1 MIQEIFYKEG
11 VKCNVNNVVGISR
24 SGRKTGVCAGNIEGS
39 SGSTSSR
46 KSQNIGRREKMKQL
60 PSEELKQ
67 EEELAELEAKV
78 AELEAEVAELEEQ
91 QAKVA
96 RLEARYAMLKEAV
109 REAWK
114 LRQLQR
120 LQVIRK
126 VQEMGFFIR

>member
-1 MIQEIFYKEG
+1 
-11 VKCNVNNVVGISR
+11 
-24 SGRKTGVCAGNIEGS
+24 
-39 SGSTSSR
+39 
-46 KSQNIGRREKMKQL
+46 MKQL